1 MPPSSGFFAAPW
13 RLGRSPLSLVVTAA
27 LAIVVVLLAGGMVYL
42 LASRR
47 EQPLEQPDLGPAIQE
62 ATSHVASQ
70 VVADLLRVNEESRKL
85 DAKTAEAALEKRQTE
100 IKNLTE
106 RIARGQ
112 ERIEKQVQARGETD
126 GQTRALLEQ

>member
-1 MPPSSGFFAAPW
+1 M
-13 RLGRSPLSLVVTAA
+13 TIA
-27 LAIVVVLLAGGMVYL
+27 LAITVLVLAVGLIYL
-42 LASRR
+42 LVVQQ
-47 EQPLEQPDLGPAIQE
+47 EQPAEQPDLSPAIQE
-62 ATSHVASQ
+62 ATSQVASQ